1 MMGKKS
7 VRWDRDP
14 DIMFRLTE
22 VAQLMIRG
30 STLPQIAQELKVSI
44 RTASRDVRRVKILW
58 RRQAVREIEELR
70 QGHRARLDWMFQQA
84 LNQFMAGKL
93 KEEPAPRGL
102 QAWLKLAADIEGEI
116 VNLDGAARPT
126 KVALTDPEGKQE
138 YAGRSDR
145 QRLAEV
151 MALFDVARTR
161 QAARESESG
170 DRSTSSDISGVDT
183 TSEMDTGQ
191 G

>member
-30 STLPQIAQELKVSI
+30 STLPQIAQELEISI

-70 QGHRARLDWMFQQA
+70 QSHRARLDWMFQQA
-84 LNQFMAGKL
+84 LEQFVDGKL

-102 QAWLKLAADIEGEI
+102 QAWLRLAADIEGEI

-151 MALFDVARTR
+151 VALFDIARAR
-161 QAARESESG
+161 QAAKESESG
-170 DRSTSSDISGVDT
+170 DRPTSSDVSGVDT
-183 TSEMDTGQ
+183 TSEMDTG
-191 G
+191 